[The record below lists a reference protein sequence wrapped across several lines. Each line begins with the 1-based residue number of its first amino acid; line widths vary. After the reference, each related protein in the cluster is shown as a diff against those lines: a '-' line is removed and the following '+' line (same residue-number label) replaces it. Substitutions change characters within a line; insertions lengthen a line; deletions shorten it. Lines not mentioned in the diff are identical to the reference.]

1 MLIENYVPKI
11 GLLFN
16 TAGAVILT
24 IASASEGDYLVNI
37 LSLMKDTYGRYDSN
51 IKEVVPE
58 IDRLIKRKGRN
69 KILNKIAWL
78 MFIIGFIFQLV

>member
-24 IASASEGDYLVNI
+24 IASAREGDYLVNI